1 MSTQKNIEWLR
12 HHTEQYRST
21 TNDMCEAIEDF
32 NEVEKLG

>member
-1 MSTQKNIEWLR
+1 MNLEWLWLR
-12 HHTEQYRST
+12 MEQYWST